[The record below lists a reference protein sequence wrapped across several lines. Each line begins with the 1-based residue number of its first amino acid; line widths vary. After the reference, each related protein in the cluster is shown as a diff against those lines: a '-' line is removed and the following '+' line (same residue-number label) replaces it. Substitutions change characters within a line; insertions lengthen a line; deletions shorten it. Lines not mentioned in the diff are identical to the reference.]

1 MLFCIALCSQLV
13 CAQANRRV
21 LGIEEMYRLADE
33 NSSSIRSFSTEKDA
47 LDESVRAAKSQRLP
61 DFNTSLSFSYLGNGH
76 IWDRDFT
83 NGQSVHFPHFGN
95 NFALESSQFIYA
107 GGAINSG
114 IALAEL
120 GQRMGE
126 LNLRKN
132 RQDIRFLLTGYYL
145 NIYQLNNELTVME
158 CNIELTRQMIRN
170 MESRRKQGTVLAKDI
185 TRYQLQLE
193 NQTLQKTRIEDA
205 RKIMNHQ
212 LATTLHLP
220 AETEIVPDTA
230 LLEKEVETLTE
241 TDWQQLAIRNHTG
254 LQQSVLSMQMNK
266 QKEKLQKSEMLPKV
280 ALVAADHIDG
290 PVTIEVPALNN
301 NFNYWY
307 VGLGVKY
314 NLSSLFKSNRKLNQA
329 KIEVRKS
336 ETDHALVQEEVENAV
351 QAGYVNLLT
360 SLTDLHTQ
368 QKSVELA
375 NQNYEVTSN
384 RYRNELALLTDML
397 DASNMK
403 LTADMNLVNARI
415 QLIFNYFKMKY
426 ITHTL

>member
-1 MLFCIALCSQLV
+1 
-13 CAQANRRV
+13 
-21 LGIEEMYRLADE
+21 
-33 NSSSIRSFSTEKDA
+33 
-47 LDESVRAAKSQRLP
+47 
-61 DFNTSLSFSYLGNGH
+61 
-76 IWDRDFT
+76 
-83 NGQSVHFPHFGN
+83 
-95 NFALESSQFIYA
+95 
-107 GGAINSG
+107 
-114 IALAEL
+114 
-120 GQRMGE
+120 
-126 LNLRKN
+126 
-132 RQDIRFLLTGYYL
+132 
-145 NIYQLNNELTVME
+145 
-158 CNIELTRQMIRN
+158 
-170 MESRRKQGTVLAKDI
+170 
-185 TRYQLQLE
+185 
-193 NQTLQKTRIEDA
+193 
-205 RKIMNHQ
+205 MNHQ
-212 LATTLHLP
+212 LVTTLHLP
-220 AETEIVPDTA
+220 AGTEIVPDSTLLNEEVTA
-230 LLEKEVETLTE
+230 LAEN
-241 TDWQQLAIRNHTG
+241 DWQMMASQSNVG
-254 LQQSVLSMQMNK
+254 LQQAQLAMKMNE
-266 QKEKLQKSEMLPKV
+266 QKVKLERSELLPKI
-280 ALVAADHIDG
+280 ALVAGEHLDG
-290 PVTIEVPALNN
+290 PITIEVPALNN